1 MILRSYQ
8 ERVVSKAAAALK
20 KHGNT
25 LVIAPTGAG
34 KTIMLG
40 ALARETKPKKALILQ
55 HRDELVQQNMNKY
68 LQINPKSWPSLYT
81 ADSKSWGGNSIFAM
95 VQTLARHTGTIPPLD
110 LLIVDEAH
118 HTAANSYRKI
128 IDAVRSANPNCMIA
142 GFTATPERQDK
153 KGLLSVFTNVADQI
167 TLKELID
174 QGFLVPPR
182 SYVVDVGTQNELS
195 NVRRLASDYD
205 MDEVEKIM
213 NKRIINNEV
222 VRNWKEKAGDRR
234 TIVFCST
241 IAHAEDV
248 AEAFRAEGVSVGVV
262 TGSTPDGERKA
273 LIKQLKAG
281 AIQVL
286 CNIGVFVEGFDE
298 PLVSAVVLL
307 RPCSHKSTLIQ
318 MVGRG
323 LRPVNCKDHPGVI
336 KRDCVVLDFGT
347 SLLTHGDLNVT
358 ATLGKPKDGKEA
370 EPGECPQK
378 ECPTDGEGTDYKF
391 PDRKGNVGC
400 GAMVPTGCKECPL
413 CGFIFEREGR
423 EYDILEE
430 VNLTEIDIL
439 NGSPFRWVDLF
450 GSGRLMIAS
459 GFGAFSVVACPNGG
473 PDWFA
478 IGKEKDSKI
487 LKVLGVG
494 GKIQTIAQADDF
506 LRQNETSEAAMKGV
520 AWMRHQLSDK
530 QASILYNFG
539 YQENEVQSM
548 TKLTAAAHLNFA
560 FNRKQIERLL
570 GV

>member
-1 MILRSYQ
+1 MILRGYQ
-8 ERVVSKAAAALK
+8 ERVIAKADAALK

-25 LVIAPTGAG
+25 LVVSPTGSG
-34 KTIMLG
+34 KTIMLS
-40 ALARETKPKKALILQ
+40 ALARKVDPKKALILQ
-55 HRDELVQQNMNKY
+55 HRSELVQQNMSKY
-68 LQINPKSWPSLYT
+68 LKINPNSWPSLYT
-81 ADSKSWGGNSIFAM
+81 AGQKSWGGNAIFAM
-95 VQTLARHTGTIPPLD
+95 VQTLARHTNTIPPLD
-110 LLIVDEAH
+110 LLIIDEAH

-128 IDAVRSANPNCMIA
+128 VDAVRKENPECKIA

-153 KGLLSVFTNVADQI
+153 KGLLSVFSNVADQI

-195 NVRRLASDYD
+195 KVRRLASDYD

-213 NKRIINNEV
+213 NKRIINQEV

-248 AEAFRAEGVSVGVV
+248 MAAFKEASVSVGMV
-262 TGSTPDGERKA
+262 TGETPDGERKA
-273 LIKQLKAG
+273 LIKQLKNG
-281 AIQVL
+281 ALQVL
-286 CNIGVFVEGFDE
+286 CNVAVFTEGFDE
-298 PLVSAVVLL
+298 PLVSSIVLL

-318 MVGRG
+318 MIGRG

-347 SLLTHGDLNVT
+347 SLLTHGDLNT
-358 ATLGKPKDGKEA
+358 TITLGNADKPGES

-378 ECPTDGEGTDYKF
+378 QCPTNESTEYKY
-391 PDRKGNVGC
+391 PDRKGQPGC
-400 GAMVPTGCKECPL
+400 GAMIPCGCKECPL
-413 CGFIFEREGR
+413 CGFIFEREGT

-459 GFGAFSVVACPNGG
+459 GFGSFSVVANPNGSG
-473 PDWFA
+473 DWFA
-478 IGKEKDSKI
+478 IGKEKDSRV
-487 LKVLGVG
+487 LKMIGVT
-494 GKIQTIAQADDF
+494 GKVQAFAMADDF
-506 LRQNETSEAAMKGV
+506 LRQNETSDAAMKG
-520 AWMRHQLSDK
+520 ATWMRHRLSDG
-530 QASILYNFG
+530 QAEKLYQLG
-539 YQENEVQSM
+539 YQEEDVKDL
-548 TKLTAAAHLNFA
+548 TKLTATAHLNFQW
-560 FNRKQIERLL
+560 NRKQIERLL